1 VKNLRFARL
10 ILIPSAAGLIGIIL
24 LALVIMVGAGLL
36 FASQRGLIYDYI
48 FGTGSSVDLI
58 ETSKST
64 ISLFNEAVFGNPLLN
79 KILFFVFWM
88 VVGLVVYIVLSSIGS
103 SAAEAEH
110 ALKET
115 KFVHA
120 QKARIS
126 HDFELKILLRLIA
139 FGLLVIYGVL
149 LIKILLPFGVLS
161 ARIVA
166 GNSYQA
172 SSWLYGLLGFI
183 VLVGSFYIGVVLL
196 RFFMLRPRI
205 FGGQEDIIADEI
217 EHGTHRIN

>member
-1 VKNLRFARL
+1 MKNHRLERL
-10 ILIPSAAGLIGIIL
+10 ILIPSSGGLIGIIL
-24 LALVIMVGAGLL
+24 LALVTMIGAGLS
-36 FASQRGLIYDYI
+36 FASQGGLIYNYL
-48 FGTGSSVDLI
+48 FGSGSSVDLI

-64 ISLFNEAVFGNPLLN
+64 ITLFSEAIFGNPLLN
-79 KILFFVFWM
+79 KILFFMFWM

-103 SAAEAEH
+103 GAAEAEH
-110 ALKET
+110 ALEES

-120 QKARIS
+120 QKATIS
-126 HDFELKILLRLIA
+126 HELELKIILRLIA

-149 LIKILLPFGVLS
+149 LVKILLPFGIFS

-172 SSWLYGLLGFI
+172 SSWLYGLLGFT
-183 VLVGSFYIGVVLL
+183 VLTGSFYIGTVLL

-205 FGGQEDIIADEI
+205 FGGQEEIITDEI
-217 EHGTHRIN
+217 KHATHRIN